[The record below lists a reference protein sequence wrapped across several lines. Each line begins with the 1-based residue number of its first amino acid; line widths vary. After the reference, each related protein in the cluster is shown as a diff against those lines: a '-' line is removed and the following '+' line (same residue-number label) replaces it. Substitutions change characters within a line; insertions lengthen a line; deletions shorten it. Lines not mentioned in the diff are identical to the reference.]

1 MLFSRANTLNT
12 MTLKIAQKCHRTL
25 SILIT
30 TLTSQLTTVFCIQYI
45 LGWLIP
51 SKKTLKASSEA
62 ASLGVKLLHSV
73 SHCPTYK
80 WTPISLMSP
89 TQLRSSSNLFG
100 VEGFI
105 DMGKYF
111 FFFNRYCAS
120 DVLYIHT
127 LCFRSCSLLLSC
139 WVSVCHCSCKQIPV
153 HRCYFPFEHGLSF
166 IYGHQGKVS
175 PKI

>member
-30 TLTSQLTTVFCIQYI
+30 ALTSQLTTVFCIQYI

-89 TQLRSSSNLFG
+89 TQLRSSPNLFG

-111 FFFNRYCAS
+111 FFFQSLLCLRCSLHSY
-120 DVLYIHT
+120 T
-127 LCFRSCSLLLSC
+127 LLSKLFLAIELLGLSLLLFLQTNSC
-139 WVSVCHCSCKQIPV
+139 SQML
-153 HRCYFPFEHGLSF
+153 FSF
-166 IYGHQGKVS
+166 
-175 PKI
+175 